1 MAKDIK
7 ALLKRKLEE
16 NNSRHAD
23 ASQETSLD
31 FGRQHTRIALN
42 LIDPNPFQ
50 PRKQFTEKELQSL
63 ATSIK
68 ESGLLQPVSVRQ
80 LDDRYQLISGER
92 RLRAHHILNKTTIEA
107 LIIPTTDE
115 EMGILALAENID
127 RQDLSDYEIGQA
139 LRQIESLFPSK
150 KKLAE
155 SVGLN
160 REDMYR
166 YFAFEDLPASILK
179 KLDER
184 PNLLSRTAANQLK
197 RLSKEHDTLKFESAL
212 HAGWT
217 LLEQAQLEQTKLA
230 EWVDHHLK
238 QAAAGPQASVD
249 PATNHPIKYS
259 GKKVGYISRNS
270 RQVVVKLNSVL
281 INEEQA
287 HRLQQFVEQL
297 IQEKV

>member
-16 NNSRHAD
+16 NNSRHAE

-92 RLRAHHILNKTTIEA
+92 RLRAHQILNKTSIEA

-197 RLSKEHDTLKFESAL
+197 RLSKEHDASKFESAM

-217 LLEQAQLEQTKLA
+217 LLEQAQIEQTKLA
-230 EWVDHHLK
+230 DWVDHHLK
-238 QAAAGPQASVD
+238 QASTGPQAKID
-249 PATNHPIKYS
+249 PATNHPITYS

-270 RQVVVKLNSVL
+270 RQIVVKLNSVL
-281 INEEQA
+281 ISQEQA

>member
-16 NNSRHAD
+16 NSSRHVD
-23 ASQETSLD
+23 ATQETSID

-92 RLRAHHILNKTTIEA
+92 RLRAHHILNKTSIEA

-184 PNLLSRTAANQLK
+184 PNLLSRTAANQIK
-197 RLSKEHDTLKFESAL
+197 RLSKEHDALKFESAM

-230 EWVDHHLK
+230 DWIDHHLK
-238 QAAAGPQASVD
+238 QASADPQAKVD
-249 PATNHPIKYS
+249 PATNHPIKYA

-270 RQVVVKLNSVL
+270 RQIVVKLNSVL
-281 INEEQA
+281 VNEEQA